1 MLLEVEELLLEDLDN
16 YINIVSK
23 SFKLNNY
30 NDIINKIYYMFNITV
45 TLEQIEEYY
54 SPNIS
59 EIEID
64 LKLQFKNLGL
74 LQ

>member
-1 MLLEVEELLLEDLDN
+1 MLLDVEELQLEDLDN

-45 TLEQIEEYY
+45 TLEQLEEYY

-59 EIEID
+59 EIELD
-64 LKLQFKNLGL
+64 LRLQFKNLGL
-74 LQ
+74 A

>member
-30 NDIINKIYYMFNITV
+30 DDIINKIYYMFNITV